1 MESLKELYR
10 IGSGPSSSHTMGPQ
24 KAAREFLSRH
34 TDADRFEVT
43 LYGALAATGKGHLTD
58 MAILSVLEPVAPTQ
72 IV

>member
-1 MESLKELYR
+1 
-10 IGSGPSSSHTMGPQ
+10 MGPQ

-58 MAILSVLEPVAPTQ
+58 MAILSVLEPVAPT
-72 IV
+72 